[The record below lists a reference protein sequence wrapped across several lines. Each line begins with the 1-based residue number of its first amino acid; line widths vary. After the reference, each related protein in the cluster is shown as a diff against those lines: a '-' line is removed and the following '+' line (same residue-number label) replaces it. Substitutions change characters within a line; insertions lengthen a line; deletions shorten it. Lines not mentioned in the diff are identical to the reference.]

1 MAEYLDII
9 QSVFN
14 TWATALAD
22 TDIGERAY
30 MERPAEDIVF
40 PCASLL
46 PMPSPETGYDLANQ
60 ASGIEL
66 HLQVDIFVRS
76 TAPLSKLYELQAV
89 SHEALCGLGFRM
101 TTQASPEM
109 PQSGYKRLITRYSR
123 VIGYS
128 ETITTFT
135 ED

>member
-9 QSVFN
+9 QSVCD

-30 MERPAEDIVF
+30 TERPAKNMVF
-40 PCASLL
+40 PCASLV
-46 PMPSPETGYDLANQ
+46 PIPSRELGYDLANQ

-66 HLQVDIFVRS
+66 YFQVEIYVRS

-89 SHEALCGLGFRM
+89 SHEALCSLGFRM

-128 ETITTFT
+128 ENIST
-135 ED
+135 EDF

>member
-1 MAEYLDII
+1 MAFLTII
-9 QSVFN
+9 QNVFN

-22 TDIGERAY
+22 TDIGERVY
-30 MERPAEDIVF
+30 MERPAEEIQF

-46 PMPSPETGYDLANQ
+46 PLPSNELGYDLANL
-60 ASGIEL
+60 AGGIEL
-66 HLQVDIFVRS
+66 TVQIDIFTRS

-89 SHEALCGLGFRM
+89 SHEAMCGMGFRM

-123 VIGYS
+123 IIGYS
-128 ETITTFT
+128 EAIST